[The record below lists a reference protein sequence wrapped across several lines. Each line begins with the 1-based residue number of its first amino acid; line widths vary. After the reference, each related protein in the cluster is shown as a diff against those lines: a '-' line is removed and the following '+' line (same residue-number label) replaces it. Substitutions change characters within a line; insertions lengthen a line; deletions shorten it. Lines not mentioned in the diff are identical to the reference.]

1 MRDDDFKGPL
11 SPDATEDYEG
21 YEMWKKSKKNKKE
34 NKKEDAKVTRKKIVD
49 AYDKMTLKQKVE
61 LEVHGTLRAL
71 GIKTKKFNGKK
82 GKLM

>member
-21 YEMWKKSKKNKKE
+21 YEMWKNKKE